1 MANEEYHTT
10 AEAAKLLKVS
20 RGTVCMLA
28 REGRLPAIR
37 VGKQWRIP
45 YEAPELWMYK
55 QKQTAARNKATVKSE
70 GAKSKRS
77 GYDDLLKIAA
87 PIKLRKSN

>member
-1 MANEEYHTT
+1 MPSEEYHTT

-20 RGTVCMLA
+20 RSTVRVLA

-45 YEAPELWMYK
+45 YEAPELWLYR
-55 QKQTAARNKATVKSE
+55 QKQATIRGKASSKSDS
-70 GAKSKRS
+70 GAKTKRS
-77 GYDDLLKIAA
+77 GFDDLLKVAA
-87 PIKLRKSN
+87 AIGLKQK